1 MLQSKAPVSKI
12 ICACKIIPLSK
23 WVFCVLLWPS
33 RIASQS
39 RGKSL
44 ITTICESSHHFFS
57 TSEVCLQP
65 KHKVA
70 YLCFRWFWVSWLR
83 AVNPK
88 FKWLGF
94 PRKCIS
100 RLSTSALQYWVSFPV
115 VPGRQ
120 LKLISLQRPRC
131 SLWDEMLQLS
141 LLLQSLP
148 SCNRDTYIFTIISIT
163 DCLMSHEPLTY
174 KRTNPCTLISDTC
187 ILQKCWAYV
196 HYLG

>member
-1 MLQSKAPVSKI
+1 MGIL
-12 ICACKIIPLSK
+12 CLR
-23 WVFCVLLWPS
+23 PS

-44 ITTICESSHHFFS
+44 IATICESTHPCFS

-65 KHKVA
+65 KHKAA

-83 AVNPK
+83 AVNPR

-94 PRKCIS
+94 PRKYIS
-100 RLSTSALQYWVSFPV
+100 RFPTSALQYWVSFPV
-115 VPGRQ
+115 VPRRQ
-120 LKLISLQRPRC
+120 LKLISLQRPHC
-131 SLWDEMLQLS
+131 FLWDEMLQLS

-148 SCNRDTYIFTIISIT
+148 SCNSDTHTFSPSFQLQKLPDVSWALNLQVGESLYF
-163 DCLMSHEPLTY
+163 DQWLQH
-174 KRTNPCTLISDTC
+174 TC
-187 ILQKCWAYV
+187 ILQKYSTYV